1 MKLSQKS
8 LATLLFAISF
18 LAVVA
23 TFFFTSAIAQ
33 KQDYHAFAAESKIW
47 GIPNFWNVASNLG
60 FILVGIWGL
69 RVSVRTKPADAL
81 LITLFFGIL
90 CTGFGSAYY
99 HWNPNNH
106 TLVPDRLPMTI
117 VFSSFFCWMLSFYL
131 GVKKAKQTWYFLL
144 PLSIAT
150 VFYWSYT
157 ENLGQ
162 GDLRPY
168 LLVQFLPMVLLLFML
183 IFGKPLVKIPFKPI
197 LYILFS
203 YTLAKIAESYDAQ
216 IYAWSG
222 LISGHPLKHL
232 LAAVATYY
240 MVGLAF
246 KKVD

>member
-1 MKLSQKS
+1 MKLSDKLLAYS
-8 LATLLFAISF
+8 LLMMTGMACVSVFIWIPP
-18 LAVVA
+18 
-23 TFFFTSAIAQ
+23 IAQ
-33 KQDYHAFAAESKIW
+33 HQSYHQFSLPQERM
-47 GIPNFWNVASNLG
+47 GIPNFWNVVSNLG

-69 RVSVRTKPADAL
+69 RVSVRTKPLDAL

-99 HWNPNNH
+99 HWKPNNY

-131 GVKKAKQTWYFLL
+131 GMRRARVTWYFLL
-144 PLSIAT
+144 PLSIAS
-150 VFYWSYT
+150 VFYWRYT

-183 IFGKPLVKIPFKPI
+183 IFGKALVKIPLKPI

-203 YTLAKIAESYDAQ
+203 YILAKIAESYDHQ
-216 IYAWSG
+216 IYTLTG

-232 LAAVATYY
+232 LGSVN
-240 MVGLAF
+240 
-246 KKVD
+246 